1 MRQIPLEDNSM
12 DCALSTWTIC
22 TIPDMAKALAELRR
36 VLKPGGRLHFLEHGH
51 APDNGVARLQCFLKS
66 IQKLYAGGCRLN
78 VRMGELIR
86 EAGFDIVELSNFY
99 MPGRSTPRTCTRASR
114 SILRATASRLERV
127 AESWNGVGA
136 EAEPAM
142 TLCVTARSPEA
153 IAVDPKGWIRD
164 RVCGPVCAD
173 AVRASVAHRRRQD
186 AAVLEWRG
194 GAVSVSAFD
203 DKAIP
208 PKPVKK
214 RRWRATWAPIYR

>member
-1 MRQIPLEDNSM
+1 
-12 DCALSTWTIC
+12 
-22 TIPDMAKALAELRR
+22 
-36 VLKPGGRLHFLEHGH
+36 
-51 APDNGVARLQCFLKS
+51 
-66 IQKLYAGGCRLN
+66 
-78 VRMGELIR
+78 
-86 EAGFDIVELSNFY
+86 
-99 MPGRSTPRTCTRASR
+99 
-114 SILRATASRLERV
+114 
-127 AESWNGVGA
+127 
-136 EAEPAM
+136 M

-173 AVRASVAHRRRQD
+173 AVWASVAHRRRQD

-194 GAVSVSAFD
+194 GGSFVSAFD